1 MTSLQRD
8 YYVYMLASLSGVLYV
23 GVTNNLE
30 CRLYEHR
37 NGTADGFTKRYRC
50 HRLVWF
56 ETTGD
61 VNAAIARE
69 KQIKGWR
76 RSKKEDLIREM
87 NPSWADL
94 AQAF

>member
-1 MTSLQRD
+1 MLQRD
-8 YYVYMLASLSGVLYV
+8 YYVYMLASISGVLYV
-23 GVTNNLE
+23 GVTNDLIR
-30 CRLYEHR
+30 RLYEHR

-61 VNAAIARE
+61 VKAAIARE

-94 AQAF
+94 AQDF